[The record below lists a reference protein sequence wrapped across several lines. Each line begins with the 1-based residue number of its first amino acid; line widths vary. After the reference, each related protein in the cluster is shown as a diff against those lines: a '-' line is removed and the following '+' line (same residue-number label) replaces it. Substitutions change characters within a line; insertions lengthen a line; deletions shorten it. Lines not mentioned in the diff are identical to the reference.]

1 VARLLLRRALL
12 RGPSVVRAAALA
24 VALAVAAAGCGGGD
38 SSGVTGG
45 RSVLPGSPEA
55 AGSGPASSTAAAST
69 APPATAVDTGDPTA
83 VAARLVAVERAIRD
97 RATPESALG
106 GLGQE
111 QQALYRV
118 LLANPEWQR
127 RAVEAAPAEL
137 RPVVEANLTAGA
149 ELARLNPPPK
159 PQPPAWRIV
168 APAPASELLGHY
180 RAAEAAVGVP
190 WQYLAAIHLVE
201 TRMGRIRGVSVAGA
215 QGPMQFLPS
224 TWATYG
230 GGGDINSNPDAI
242 LAAARLLKA
251 RGAPDR
257 MGAALY
263 AYNPSQRYVNAVS
276 AYAGVMAADERTY
289 HAYHGWQVYYGDRL
303 LPEGFVG

>member
-1 VARLLLRRALL
+1 ML
-12 RGPSVVRAAALA
+12 
-24 VALAVAAAGCGGGD
+24 AGCGDGD
-38 SSGVTGG
+38 GSGVAGG
-45 RSVLPGSPEA
+45 RSVQPGDPESA
-55 AGSGPASSTAAAST
+55 VAGSNPPTAAPSAAPPST
-69 APPATAVDTGDPTA
+69 APPVDTGDPAA
-83 VAARLVAVERAIRD
+83 VAARLVAIEAAIRD
-97 RATPESALG
+97 QATPESALG

-111 QQALYRV
+111 QQSLYRV
-118 LLANPEWQR
+118 LLAHPDWQGQ
-127 RAVEAAPAEL
+127 ALDATPAPL
-137 RPVVEANLTAGA
+137 RPVVQANLTAGA
-149 ELARLNPPPK
+149 DLARLNPPPK

-168 APAPASELLGHY
+168 APAPASELLGYY

-224 TWATYG
+224 TWASYG
-230 GGGDINSNPDAI
+230 GGGDIDSNADAI

-251 RGAPDR
+251 RGAPGR

-263 AYNPSQRYVNAVS
+263 GYNPSQLYVNGVT

>member
-1 VARLLLRRALL
+1 MARLLLRRALL
-12 RGPSVVRAAALA
+12 TGRAAVLATALA
-24 VALAVAAAGCGGGD
+24 VVLAACGGDG
-38 SSGVTGG
+38 SGVAGG
-45 RSVLPGSPEA
+45 RSVQPGDPGSAVGGSNPPNA
-55 AGSGPASSTAAAST
+55 APSAAPTSTT
-69 APPATAVDTGDPTA
+69 PPVDTGDPAA
-83 VAARLVAVERAIRD
+83 VAARLVSLEAAIRD
-97 RATPESALG
+97 PTTPESALS

-111 QQALYRV
+111 QQSLYRV
-118 LLANPEWQR
+118 LLAHPDWQR
-127 RAVEAAPAEL
+127 QTLDAAPAEL
-137 RPVVEANLTAGA
+137 RPMVQANLTAGA
-149 ELARLNPPPK
+149 DLARLNPPPK

-168 APAPASELLGHY
+168 APAPAAELLGYY

-224 TWATYG
+224 TWASYG
-230 GGGDINSNPDAI
+230 GGGDINSNADAI

-251 RGAPDR
+251 RGAPAR

-263 AYNPSQRYVNAVS
+263 GYNPSRLYVS
-276 AYAGVMAADERTY
+276 GGTAYAGVMAADERTY

>member
-1 VARLLLRRALL
+1 V
-12 RGPSVVRAAALA
+12 
-24 VALAVAAAGCGGGD
+24 
-38 SSGVTGG
+38 
-45 RSVLPGSPEA
+45 PGSPEA
-55 AGSGPASSTAAAST
+55 AEGGAALPTAAPST
-69 APPATAVDTGDPTA
+69 LPSVAAVDRGDPAA
-83 VAARLVAVERAIRD
+83 VVARLIEVEVTIRD

-106 GLGQE
+106 GLGEE
-111 QQALYRV
+111 QQSLYRV
-118 LLANPEWQR
+118 LLARPDWQP
-127 RAVEAAPAEL
+127 RALDTAPAAL
-137 RPVVEANLTAGA
+137 RPAVEANLTAGA

-168 APAPASELLGHY
+168 APAPASELLGLY
-180 RAAEAAVGVP
+180 RSAEAAVGVP

-224 TWATYG
+224 TWASYG
-230 GGGDINSNPDAI
+230 GGGDINSNADAI

-251 RGAPDR
+251 RGAPAR

-263 AYNPSQRYVNAVS
+263 GYNPSQRYVNAVS

>member
-1 VARLLLRRALL
+1 MARLLLRRALL
-12 RGPSVVRAAALA
+12 TGRAAVLA
-24 VALAVAAAGCGGGD
+24 VALAVVGPAACGSDDGP
-38 SSGVTGG
+38 GVAGG
-45 RSVLPGSPEA
+45 RSVEPGSPEA
-55 AGSGPASSTAAAST
+55 AVGDAPSSTAVPST
-69 APPATAVDTGDPTA
+69 APPATSVDTGDPA
-83 VAARLVAVERAIRD
+83 SVAARLVAVEAAIRD

-111 QQALYRV
+111 QQSLYRI
-118 LLANPEWQR
+118 LLSHPDWQR
-127 RAVEAAPAEL
+127 QAVDAAPADL
-137 RPVVEANLTAGA
+137 RAAVQANLTAGA
-149 ELARLNPPPK
+149 ELRRLNPPPK

-168 APAPASELLGHY
+168 APAPASELLGYY
-180 RAAEAAVGVP
+180 RSAEAVIGVP

-230 GGGDINSNPDAI
+230 RGGDINSNPDAI

-251 RGAPDR
+251 RGAPAR

-263 AYNPSQRYVNAVS
+263 GYNPSQLYVNAVT
-276 AYAGVMAADERTY
+276 AYADVMAADERTY

>member
-1 VARLLLRRALL
+1 MLRRPLL
-12 RGPSVVRAAALA
+12 TTRPA
-24 VALAVAAAGCGGGD
+24 VAVAVAVVAVLAGCGGGGD
-38 SSGVTGG
+38 RSGVARGDG
-45 RSVLPGSPEA
+45 VLPGSPEA
-55 AGSGPASSTAAAST
+55 VAGGPPSSAPVPST
-69 APPATAVDTGDPTA
+69 APPVAAADSGDPALVTT
-83 VAARLVAVERAIRD
+83 RLLEVEAAIRD
-97 RATPESALG
+97 PATPESALG

-111 QQALYRV
+111 QQALYRA
-118 LLANPEWQR
+118 LLAHPDWQG
-127 RAVEAAPAEL
+127 RALAAAPADL
-137 RPVVEANLTAGA
+137 RPAVEANLTAGA
-149 ELARLNPPPK
+149 ELKRLNPPPK

-168 APAPASELLGHY
+168 PPAPASELLGLY
-180 RAAEAAVGVP
+180 RSAGSEVGVP

-230 GGGDINSNPDAI
+230 RGGDINSNADAI

-263 AYNPSQRYVNAVS
+263 GYNPSQRYVNAVT
-276 AYAGVMAADERTY
+276 AYAGVIAADERTY